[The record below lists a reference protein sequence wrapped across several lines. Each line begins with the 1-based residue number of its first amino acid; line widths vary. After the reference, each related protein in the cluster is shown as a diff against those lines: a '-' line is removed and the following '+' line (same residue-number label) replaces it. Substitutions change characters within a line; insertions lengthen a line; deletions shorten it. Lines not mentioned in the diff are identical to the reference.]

1 MFDIIS
7 RFKEP
12 SSYSAIA
19 AVMAMI
25 GVIIPS
31 DLWQSIV
38 MIGCGV
44 AGAFGFFMKERD
56 WIMKEEKG
64 KIIKKS

>member
-19 AVMAMI
+19 AVMAMV
-25 GVIIPS
+25 GVVIPN
-31 DLWQSIV
+31 DLWQSLV
-38 MIGCGV
+38 MIGCGIS
-44 AGAFGFFMKERD
+44 GAVGFFMKEKR
-56 WIMKEEKG
+56 G
-64 KIIKKS
+64 KIINKL

>member
-1 MFDIIS
+1 MTNLIE

-19 AVMAMI
+19 AVLAMC

-38 MIGCGV
+38 MIGCGISGA
-44 AGAFGFFMKERD
+44 AGFLIKE
-56 WIMKEEKG
+56 
-64 KIIKKS
+64 KK

>member
-1 MFDIIS
+1 MEEKLKMAKFQELIY

-19 AVMAMI
+19 AVLAMI

-31 DLWQSIV
+31 DLWQSVV
-38 MIGCGV
+38 MIGCGA
-44 AGAFGFFMKERD
+44 AGAVGFFMKE
-56 WIMKEEKG
+56 
-64 KIIKKS
+64 KK

>member
-1 MFDIIS
+1 MVDIIS

-19 AVMAMI
+19 AVMAMV

>member
-1 MFDIIS
+1 MKNLIE

-19 AVMAMI
+19 AVLAMCGI
-25 GVIIPS
+25 MIPS

-38 MIGCGV
+38 MIGCGISGA
-44 AGAFGFFMKERD
+44 AGFLIKE
-56 WIMKEEKG
+56 
-64 KIIKKS
+64 KK